1 MRRREFIAGLG
12 GAAASSAIWPLR
24 GGAQQPRMRRI
35 GVLMGYDENDRTAK
49 AYFSGFTQG
58 LAELG
63 WTDGRNM
70 RVDVRWA
77 AANVVRMRTFANELI
92 DLQPDIIVVNS
103 AEATKAV
110 QGQTQTIPVIFL
122 MAGDPV
128 GNGIVGNISRPG
140 GNITGFTYES
150 AIGGKWLELLK
161 EALPRLA
168 RVALI
173 FNPELLGGQAYL
185 PLIELAAAQYAVT
198 AIRTPVRNAAAIER
212 AIEAFAGEPNGGL
225 ILVPPPLLA
234 AHRELINRLAV
245 QHQLP
250 TIYQDRHFATEGGLM
265 SYGTDIGELFRRGGP
280 SYVDRILRGA
290 KVSEL
295 PVQFPTKFEL
305 VINQKTAKAMGLE
318 IPPLLL
324 NRADEVIE

>member
-12 GAAASSAIWPLR
+12 GAAAWPVASL
-24 GGAQQPRMRRI
+24 AQQGDRMRRV
-35 GVLMGYDENDRTAK
+35 GVLMGYDESDRAAK
-49 AYFSGFTQG
+49 AYFSGLTQG

-63 WTDGRNM
+63 WTDGRNI
-70 RVDVRWA
+70 RIDVRWA
-77 AANVVRMRTFANELI
+77 SANVVRMRTFAKELI
-92 DLQPDIIVVNS
+92 DLQPDTIVVNS
-103 AEATKAV
+103 ADATKAM
-110 QGQTQTIPVIFL
+110 QRQTQTIPIIFML
-122 MAGDPV
+122 AGDPV
-128 GNGIVGNISRPG
+128 GNGIVGSISRPG

-161 EALPRLA
+161 EAVPRVT
-168 RVALI
+168 RVGLI
-173 FNPELLGGQAYL
+173 FNPELLGWEAYL
-185 PLIELAAAQYAVT
+185 PPIEVAATQYGVA
-198 AIRTPVRNAAAIER
+198 AIRTPVRNATEIER
-212 AIEAFAGEPNGGL
+212 AIEAFAGELNGGL

-245 QHQLP
+245 QHRLP
-250 TIYQDRHFATEGGLM
+250 TIYQDRRFATEGGLM
-265 SYGTDIGELFRRGGP
+265 SYGTDLGELFRRGA

-305 VINQKTAKAMGLE
+305 VINQKIAKAMSLE

>member
-1 MRRREFIAGLG
+1 MRRRTFIAGLG
-12 GAAASSAIWPLR
+12 CAAAWPLVLR
-24 GGAQQPRMRRI
+24 AQQARMRRI
-35 GVLMGYDENDRTAK
+35 GVLMGYDENDQTAK

-63 WTDGRNM
+63 WAEGRNIRM
-70 RVDVRWA
+70 DVRWA
-77 AANVVRMRTFANELI
+77 AANVARMRMFANELT

-110 QGQTQTIPVIFL
+110 QRQTQTIPIIFM

-128 GNGIVGNISRPG
+128 GNGIVGDISRPG

-161 EALPRLA
+161 DAVPRLA

-173 FNPELLGGQAYL
+173 FNPELLGAEAYL
-185 PLIELAAAQYAVT
+185 PPIEAAAAQYGVR
-198 AIRTPVRNAAAIER
+198 AIRTPVRNPAEIER

-225 ILVPPPLLA
+225 ILVPPPLLG
-234 AHRELINRLAV
+234 AHRELINRLAI
-245 QHQLP
+245 QHRLP

-305 VINQKTAKAMGLE
+305 VINQKTASAMGLE